1 MLKQWSCRWSVSAI
15 TEVNLILI
23 LVTHV
28 VTGGLFPETEMNE
41 ADEKVD
47 EDGAAG
53 ACVMGWTRGSGGFL
67 HRGTPCHPPTAPVVH
82 VCHCHFCWAFT
93 HVGDFDIP
101 VACCLATCAQPRW
114 VAQSWQGVSWY
125 VRSDLCDYT
134 LTCCL
139 PNWHSP
145 ERSANHAFSK
155 TSLLVLG
162 KPVVWQL

>member
-1 MLKQWSCRWSVSAI
+1 MICQCNNRSKPDFNSCHTCCDWGTLPGDR
-15 TEVNLILI
+15 
-23 LVTHV
+23 
-28 VTGGLFPETEMNE
+28 NE

-53 ACVMGWTRGSGGFL
+53 ACVMGWTRGSGGVL
-67 HRGTPCHPPTAPVVH
+67 QRGTPCHPPTAPVVH

-114 VAQSWQGVSWY
+114 MAQPWQGVSWY